1 MHLREAAVTR
11 PDSVRLLSDYFGSR
25 ELEFTEAGGVY
36 TTRFPT
42 ADAFTPPA
50 GVFLLV
56 IDDDNAAV
64 GCGGIRLLP
73 RASADDAPGGAGT
86 AAAKRERGTV
96 SDATPVRF
104 EVKHVWLGEAARG
117 RGWAIALM
125 NELEERAREFGA
137 TQLVLDTNA
146 RLTAAARLY
155 ARLGYDQ
162 TEPYNDNAN
171 ATNWYA
177 KQLQ

>member
-1 MHLREAAVTR
+1 MHLREAAVTE
-11 PDSVRLLSDYFGSR
+11 PDSIRLLGDYFGSR
-25 ELEFTEAGGVY
+25 ELEFTEVGGVY
-36 TTRFPT
+36 TTRFPEAET
-42 ADAFTPPA
+42 FTPPA

-73 RASADDAPGGAGT
+73 QAAADNAPGTAGERARQLEAGT
-86 AAAKRERGTV
+86 VTE
-96 SDATPVRF
+96 ATPVRF
-104 EVKHVWLGEAARG
+104 EVKHVWLSEAARG
-117 RGWAIALM
+117 KGWAIALM
-125 NELEERAREFGA
+125 NELERRAHEFGA

-155 ARLGYDQ
+155 TRLGYEQ

-177 KQLQ
+177 KQLS